1 VHSHA
6 GHEERVE
13 LLVRWKV
20 SHVPWQFVLS
30 LLDILKVPTAA
41 AAAHK
46 GHHAVERM
54 TSAQLHTVACIKYT
68 CHQLQ
73 GPFMFEFVL
82 PLFAFVLPL
91 FDVLEVSQQQQQAL
105 VQVKD
110 TCLLALHM
118 HIIACCYF
126 LPRGQQSECHM
137 LVL

>member
-68 CHQLQ
+68 CYQLQ
-73 GPFMFEFVL
+73 GPFM
-82 PLFAFVLPL
+82 FAFVLPL

-110 TCLLALHM
+110 IWLLALHM

-137 LVL
+137 RVL